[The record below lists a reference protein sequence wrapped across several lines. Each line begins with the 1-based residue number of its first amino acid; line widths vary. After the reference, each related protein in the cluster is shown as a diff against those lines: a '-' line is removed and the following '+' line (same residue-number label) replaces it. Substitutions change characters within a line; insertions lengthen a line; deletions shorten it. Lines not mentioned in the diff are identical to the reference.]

1 MSISSYTTVTMLDSR
16 PSPITLTI
24 PRSTDI
30 TNRIITFKDLYGS
43 ASNSTII
50 LVTGSGDTFEDGTFS
65 TIMSNAYQTVNLY
78 AGQPGKWLNIGA
90 TGGGGDSAGLTT
102 VSNNLTTVSNT
113 VAAARFP
120 FISTNTL
127 STNQINSSNI
137 CNAGWI
143 SNNGVFSNITAG
155 AFFQN
160 TSNTGT
166 LGVAGLATMTSIS
179 NSGLISTLGL
189 NVGSLSSINI
199 STVNLAAGFVSTINL
214 GATRAFITNLFV
226 GTEDFGSDLTASS
239 NITQTGGTTV
249 LAGLSVSRIST
260 NFIVASNISVASMST
275 TYGFFSTISTGSV
288 YGRFIGDGSLLT
300 NLPTARIPSTL
311 STLAFFT
318 SSISTANIT
327 SQQGYISSL
336 VVDSL
341 AFSLSNSFIVMGDII
356 TTSVSTI
363 QTFTSTLTTNN
374 LRVGTVSS
382 LSYISF
388 PGLQQGYAQTVIA
401 EQSTGT
407 GLQELLVFRGSSAS
421 DRIRMQTTGSIVF
434 EPGVSART
442 FPSVPSNV
450 TPAMIINASSN
461 VGIGTAAPGVTLDVV
476 GAGRFTAVSTITTS
490 TNQVNSGSISNSGV
504 ISTLGLNVGGLS
516 SINISTLNLAA
527 GFISTLNLGAT
538 RAFITNLFVGTEDF
552 GSDLTASSN
561 ITQTGGTTV
570 LAGLSVT
577 TMSTNTIN
585 GNLGRFTGIST
596 NTISTN
602 IVTGSVVGRLP
613 ANTLAASVSPLA
625 VVNGNAYLSF
635 SPQIEFQYNS
645 GGYKHFMGSRHEGD
659 TANSFGNAV
668 DFWLYSATT
677 GGSNASTTPGTCNV
691 NTMSVTAQGV
701 GIFNNSPS
709 LALDVTG
716 AGRFTGISTNTIST
730 GALTVA
736 GASISGRLP
745 ISTNNTTLTNPAS
758 IIIKTPNTSYF
769 YEDYTNL
776 TNYITISNYGAQN
789 GDYINIVNTG
799 NSGTPATFQVLDGS
813 TGASTIIRYI
823 YPGHAGVV
831 AYSGSQWWPL

>member
-1 MSISSYTTVTMLDSR
+1 
-16 PSPITLTI
+16 
-24 PRSTDI
+24 
-30 TNRIITFKDLYGS
+30 
-43 ASNSTII
+43 
-50 LVTGSGDTFEDGTFS
+50 
-65 TIMSNAYQTVNLY
+65 
-78 AGQPGKWLNIGA
+78 
-90 TGGGGDSAGLTT
+90 
-102 VSNNLTTVSNT
+102 
-113 VAAARFP
+113 
-120 FISTNTL
+120 
-127 STNQINSSNI
+127 
-137 CNAGWI
+137 
-143 SNNGVFSNITAG
+143 
-155 AFFQN
+155 
-160 TSNTGT
+160 
-166 LGVAGLATMTSIS
+166 
-179 NSGLISTLGL
+179 
-189 NVGSLSSINI
+189 
-199 STVNLAAGFVSTINL
+199 
-214 GATRAFITNLFV
+214 
-226 GTEDFGSDLTASS
+226 
-239 NITQTGGTTV
+239 
-249 LAGLSVSRIST
+249 
-260 NFIVASNISVASMST
+260 
-275 TYGFFSTISTGSV
+275 
-288 YGRFIGDGSLLT
+288 
-300 NLPTARIPSTL
+300 
-311 STLAFFT
+311 
-318 SSISTANIT
+318 
-327 SQQGYISSL
+327 
-336 VVDSL
+336 
-341 AFSLSNSFIVMGDII
+341 
-356 TTSVSTI
+356 
-363 QTFTSTLTTNN
+363 
-374 LRVGTVSS
+374 
-382 LSYISF
+382 
-388 PGLQQGYAQTVIA
+388 
-401 EQSTGT
+401 
-407 GLQELLVFRGSSAS
+407 
-421 DRIRMQTTGSIVF
+421 
-434 EPGVSART
+434 
-442 FPSVPSNV
+442 
-450 TPAMIINASSN
+450 MIINASSN